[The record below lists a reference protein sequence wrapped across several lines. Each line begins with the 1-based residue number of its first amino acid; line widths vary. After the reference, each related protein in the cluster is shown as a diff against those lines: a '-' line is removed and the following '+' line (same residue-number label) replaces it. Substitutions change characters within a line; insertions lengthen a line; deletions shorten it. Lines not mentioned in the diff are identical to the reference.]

1 MFGGKKL
8 KDLTEEDIRNYA
20 ASLVSA
26 TSMHGG
32 LEADEPERPDPSA
45 EVAQRQQLAQAIAQN
60 AKDGDA
66 SGYTDAPDREAPPEA
81 PVAALPEPELSAE
94 EQARLQ
100 VLAELDRSQ
109 MPAVKKD
116 GNIQKTIEHYT
127 FADSQSSATI
137 TVEADKDLYEGAAEH
152 VKEEQI
158 EVLSKDKELV
168 VILHGVPTT
177 KAANTYADWT
187 LRLAPL
193 CHSVRK
199 NVMETQEGQDL
210 REANEE
216 KAPRLEKIRSDL
228 TGRDANNILT
238 CTKT

>member
-193 CHSVRK
+193 CHSVESERTSWKLRK
-199 NVMETQEGQDL
+199 GKISVKLTKKKLQDWK
-210 REANEE
+210 RAVQ
-216 KAPRLEKIRSDL
+216 I
-228 TGRDANNILT
+228 
-238 CTKT
+238 